1 MYLDIEK
8 YDINIVFFFFEGYI
22 NVLLFYEIEFNV
34 IVYFGELVILRCIIE
49 NLGLK
54 IVSFCF

>member
-8 YDINIVFFFFEGYI
+8 YDINIVFFFEGYI